1 MGKYSQTIQPWQFG
15 HPENKR
21 TCLWLKNLPLLKETE
36 NVKKVMKDMPKKDTD
51 RIHYMSGKDR
61 GKNRSVTFRGIAKAM
76 ANQWG

>member
-1 MGKYSQTIQPWQFG
+1 
-15 HPENKR
+15 
-21 TCLWLKNLPLLKETE
+21 LKNLPLLKETE